1 MDAFLQGIPQP
12 EDLWMF
18 AVHGVFGPGI
28 AVTVYLLYVL
38 VTAWLGTI
46 RSTVTLVRRLGGVA
60 HDAHVR
66 LVEMS
71 ATQITAAVGLSLL
84 LALVLCGWLTGVL
97 VIGNLIAFAYQKSGH
112 QFLELQTRDAA
123 SLVDW
128 LQWNAFTKG
137 YLIAALAVVLI
148 AAVHRGSPNLRF
160 LAFLIGVPAMPWG
173 LSIAVLVVFE
183 TILGCFAWMG
193 TGDYSAGAGFTWHLV
208 FAAVVAAYLG
218 ACVVALRA
226 ARSLGRLWLARE

>member
-12 EDLWMF
+12 EDLWAF
-18 AVHGVFGPGI
+18 AVRGVFGPGM
-28 AVTVYLLYVL
+28 ALTVYLLYVL
-38 VTAWLGTI
+38 VTAWLGTV
-46 RSTVTLVRRLGGVA
+46 RSTVTLVRRVGGVA
-60 HDAHVR
+60 RDAQVR
-66 LVEMS
+66 LVGMS
-71 ATQITAAVGLSLL
+71 ATQVTAAVGLSFL
-84 LALVLCGWLTGVL
+84 LALVLCGWLLGVL

-112 QFLELQTRDAA
+112 EFLELQTRDVA

-128 LQWNAFTKG
+128 LQWNGFTKA
-137 YLIAALAVVLI
+137 YLIAALAVLMV
-148 AAVHRGSPNLRF
+148 AVVHRGSPNLRF

-173 LSIAVLVVFE
+173 LSIAVLTLFE
-183 TILGCFAWMG
+183 VIVGCFAWMG
-193 TGDYSAGAGFTWHLV
+193 TGHYSAGAGFAWHLV

>member
-12 EDLWMF
+12 EDLWTF

-28 AVTVYLLYVL
+28 AVTGYLLYVL
-38 VTAWLGTI
+38 VTAWLGTV

-97 VIGNLIAFAYQKSGH
+97 VIGNLVAFAYQKSGH
-112 QFLELQTRDAA
+112 EFLELQTRDAA

-148 AAVHRGSPNLRF
+148 AVVHRGVRTCASWP
-160 LAFLIGVPAMPWG
+160 
-173 LSIAVLVVFE
+173 S
-183 TILGCFAWMG
+183 
-193 TGDYSAGAGFTWHLV
+193 
-208 FAAVVAAYLG
+208 
-218 ACVVALRA
+218 
-226 ARSLGRLWLARE
+226 